1 MNKWEEDMIE
11 QLRKESEDIQI
22 PDSLQPKQAEK
33 QLSERPKKYRWRKS
47 YTVGLAAA
55 CCLLVCGVAWEM
67 QKNQWDESTAANPD
81 QQTTGTGS
89 QAESTGIQTAESY
102 DQIYD
107 YLQAKQ
113 DGQYG
118 TDTGMTAR
126 GIVTESAESSSADMS
141 SAATM
146 DAGSAQSGKSAGA
159 YSETN
164 VRQEGVDEADVVKTD
179 GRYLYTLKDNGS
191 SVSIVDTADEKLK
204 EAASIAIEED
214 DQARE
219 FYVNGG
225 YLILVSEFNQ
235 ESEDGA
241 WTYASTDTRVTTYDI
256 TDPKNPEKAGEVTQS
271 GSYTSSRLTD
281 GHLYLFTQY
290 SVDVTNGIAPKDK
303 KDYIP
308 YVNQQILETDDIYL
322 PPFSQAYMYEVVSSM
337 DVTRPGEIQDSKAIF
352 SDGGELYVS
361 NDNIYWYETQW
372 SDKTEWETVIR
383 RISYK
388 DGKLKAEASGKVGGY
403 INDSFSIDEYDGYL
417 RVVTT
422 DDDVNG
428 LHILNL
434 DMKEV
439 GSITGLA
446 EGEQVYSA
454 RLLGDTGYFVTYE
467 QTDPLFSVDL
477 SDPKNPKIIG
487 ELKIPGFS
495 EYLHFY
501 GENLLLGIGMDVD
514 EDGFTTNGVKLSMFD
529 IRDSSD
535 VKEVQKYTLE
545 NVYSADVMY
554 DYRAALIDPEKN
566 VIGFAADGNNG
577 ENYYIFSYDN
587 TNGFKCLMNET
598 VNGNGYQAARGVYV
612 DNTLYVVK
620 GNIIEA
626 YNMAD
631 YQKIDDLIL

>member
-1 MNKWEEDMIE
+1 MSKWEEDMIE
-11 QLRKESEDIQI
+11 QIRKESEDIQI
-22 PDSLQPKQAEK
+22 PDSLRPDQIEK
-33 QLSERPKKYRWRKS
+33 RLSERPKKYRWKKG
-47 YTVGLAAA
+47 YTAGLAAA
-55 CCLLVCGVAWEM
+55 CCLLVCGAVWGI
-67 QKNQWDESTAANPD
+67 QKSPQRVSPVEKQDTA
-81 QQTTGTGS
+81 TE
-89 QAESTGIQTAESY
+89 QAESSDIQTAKSY
-102 DQIYD
+102 DQIYE
-107 YLQAKQ
+107 YLQANQ
-113 DGQYG
+113 DNQYG
-118 TDTGMTAR
+118 TDTGMLER
-126 GIVTESAESSSADMS
+126 GVVTESAEDSSSTN
-141 SAATM
+141 SAAAVDT
-146 DAGSAQSGKSAGA
+146 GVAQNSKSSENAV

-164 VRQEGVDEADVVKTD
+164 IRQEGVDEADVVKTD

-191 SVSIVDTADEKLK
+191 SVSIVDTVNGKLK
-204 EAASIAIEED
+204 EVASVRVEDD

-219 FYVNGG
+219 FYVNDGH
-225 YLILVSEFNQ
+225 LILVSEFDQ
-235 ESEDGA
+235 EREDGT

-256 TDPKNPEKAGEVTQS
+256 TDPEKPEKAGEVTQS

-290 SVDVTNGIAPKDK
+290 SVDVTSGITPKDK

-308 YVNQQILETDDIYL
+308 YVNQQMLEADDIYL
-322 PPFSQAYMYEVVSSM
+322 PPFSQAYMYEVVSSV
-337 DVTRPGEIQDSKAIF
+337 DVAKPGEIQDTKAIF

-372 SDKTEWETVIR
+372 SDKTETVIK

-388 DGKLKAEASGKVGGY
+388 GGKLKAEASGKVDGY

-422 DDDVNG
+422 DDETNG
-428 LHILNL
+428 LYILNSN
-434 DMKEV
+434 MKEV

-487 ELKIPGFS
+487 KLKIPGFS

-529 IRDSSD
+529 ISDSSD
-535 VKEVQKYTLE
+535 VKEIQKYTLE
-545 NVYSADVMY
+545 NVYSAAVMY
-554 DYRAALIDPEKN
+554 YYKAVLIDPEKN

-577 ENYYIFSYDN
+577 ENYYVFSYND
-587 TNGFKCLMNET
+587 TNGFECLMNET
-598 VNGNGYQAARGVYV
+598 VNGNGYQSARGVYV

-626 YNMAD
+626 YDMAD

>member
-22 PDSLQPKQAEK
+22 PDSLRPDKIEK
-33 QLSERPKKYRWRKS
+33 RLTERPKKYHWKKG
-47 YTVGLAAA
+47 YTAGLAAA
-55 CCLLVCGVAWEM
+55 CCLLVCGAVWGI
-67 QKNQWDESTAANPD
+67 QKSPQRVSPVEKQDTATD
-81 QQTTGTGS
+81 
-89 QAESTGIQTAESY
+89 QAESSDIQTAKSY
-102 DQIYD
+102 DQIYE
-107 YLQAKQ
+107 YLQANQ
-113 DGQYG
+113 DDQYG
-118 TDTGMTAR
+118 TDTGMLER
-126 GIVTESAESSSADMS
+126 DVVTESAEDSSSTN
-141 SAATM
+141 SAAAVDTGM
-146 DAGSAQSGKSAGA
+146 AQNSKSSENAV

-179 GRYLYTLKDNGS
+179 GRYLYTLKDNGR
-191 SVSIVDTADEKLK
+191 SVAIVDTANGELQMVI
-204 EAASIAIEED
+204 SIPVEDD

-219 FYVNGG
+219 FYVNDGH
-225 YLILVSEFNQ
+225 LILVSEFNQ
-235 ESEDGA
+235 EREDGT

-256 TDPKNPEKAGEVTQS
+256 TDPEKPEKAGEVIQS

-290 SVDVTNGIAPKDK
+290 SVDVTSGITPKDK

-308 YVNQQILETDDIYL
+308 YVNQQMLEADDIYL
-322 PPFSQAYMYEVVSSM
+322 PPFSQAYMYEVVSSV
-337 DVTRPGEIQDSKAIF
+337 DVAKPGEIQDSKAIF

-372 SDKTEWETVIR
+372 SDKTETVIK

-388 DGKLKAEASGKVGGY
+388 DGKLKAEASGKVDGY

-422 DDDVNG
+422 DDETNG
-428 LHILNL
+428 LYIL
-434 DMKEV
+434 DSKMKEV

-487 ELKIPGFS
+487 KLKIPGFS

-529 IRDSSD
+529 ISDSSD
-535 VKEVQKYTLE
+535 VKEIQKYTLE
-545 NVYSADVMY
+545 NVYSAAVMY
-554 DYRAALIDPEKN
+554 DYKAVLIDPEKN

-577 ENYYIFSYDN
+577 ENYYVFSYND
-587 TNGFKCLMNET
+587 TNGFECLMNET
-598 VNGNGYQAARGVYV
+598 VNGNGYQSARGVYV

-626 YNMAD
+626 YDMAD

>member
-1 MNKWEEDMIE
+1 MSKWEEDMIE
-11 QLRKESEDIQI
+11 QIRKESEDIQI
-22 PDSLQPKQAEK
+22 PDSLRPDQIEK
-33 QLSERPKKYRWRKS
+33 RLTERPKKYHWKKG
-47 YTVGLAAA
+47 YTAGLAAA
-55 CCLLVCGVAWEM
+55 CCLLVCGAVWGI
-67 QKNQWDESTAANPD
+67 QKSPQRVSPVEKQDTATD
-81 QQTTGTGS
+81 
-89 QAESTGIQTAESY
+89 QAESSDIQTAKSY
-102 DQIYD
+102 DQIYE
-107 YLQAKQ
+107 YLQANQ
-113 DGQYG
+113 DDQYG
-118 TDTGMTAR
+118 IDDGMLEQSA
-126 GIVTESAESSSADMS
+126 VAESAEDSTSMKSTASADRS
-141 SAATM
+141 V
-146 DAGSAQSGKSAGA
+146 AQNGKASGEAS

-164 VRQEGVDEADVVKTD
+164 VRQDGVDEADVVKTD

-191 SVSIVDTADEKLK
+191 SVSIVDTVNGKLK
-204 EAASIAIEED
+204 EAASVRVEED
-214 DQARE
+214 DRIRE
-219 FYVNGG
+219 FYVSDGH
-225 YLILVSEFNQ
+225 LILISEFNQ
-235 ESEDGA
+235 EREDGA
-241 WTYASTDTRVTTYDI
+241 WTYASTDTRIITYDI
-256 TDPKNPEKAGEVTQS
+256 TDPEKPGKAGEVTQS

-290 SVDVTNGIAPKDK
+290 SVDVTSGITPKDK

-308 YVNQQILETDDIYL
+308 YVNQQMLEADDIYL
-322 PPFSQAYMYEVVSSM
+322 PPFSQAYMYEVVSSV
-337 DVTRPGEIQDSKAIF
+337 DIAKPGEIQDSKAIF

-372 SDKTEWETVIR
+372 SDKTETVIK

-388 DGKLKAEASGKVGGY
+388 DGKLKAEASGKVDGY

-422 DDDVNG
+422 DDETNG
-428 LHILNL
+428 LYIL
-434 DMKEV
+434 DSKMKEV

-487 ELKIPGFS
+487 KLKIPGFS

-529 IRDSSD
+529 ISDSSD
-535 VKEVQKYTLE
+535 VKEIQKYTLE
-545 NVYSADVMY
+545 NVYSAAVMY
-554 DYRAALIDPEKN
+554 DYKAVLIDPEKN

-577 ENYYIFSYDN
+577 ENYYVFSYND
-587 TNGFKCLMNET
+587 TNGFECLMNET
-598 VNGNGYQAARGVYV
+598 VNGNGYQSALGVYV
-612 DNTLYVVK
+612 YNTLYVVK

-626 YNMAD
+626 YDMAD

>member
-11 QLRKESEDIQI
+11 QLRKESEDTQI
-22 PDSLQPKQAEK
+22 PDSLRPDRVEK
-33 QLSERPKKYRWRKS
+33 QLSERPKKYHWKKG
-47 YTVGLAAA
+47 YTAGLAAA
-55 CCLLVCGVAWEM
+55 CCLLVCGAVLGI
-67 QKNQWDESTAANPD
+67 QKSPQRVSPVEKQDTATD
-81 QQTTGTGS
+81 
-89 QAESTGIQTAESY
+89 QAESSDIQTAKSY
-102 DQIYD
+102 DQIYE
-107 YLQAKQ
+107 YLQANQ
-113 DGQYG
+113 DDQYG
-118 TDTGMTAR
+118 TDTGMLER
-126 GIVTESAESSSADMS
+126 GVVTESAEDSSSTN
-141 SAATM
+141 SAATVDTGM
-146 DAGSAQSGKSAGA
+146 AQNSKSSENAV

-179 GRYLYTLKDNGS
+179 GRYLYTLKDNGR
-191 SVSIVDTADEKLK
+191 SVAIVDTANGELQMVISIPV
-204 EAASIAIEED
+204 EAD

-219 FYVNGG
+219 FYVSDGH
-225 YLILVSEFNQ
+225 LILISEFNQ
-235 ESEDGA
+235 ESEDGT

-256 TDPKNPEKAGEVTQS
+256 TDPEKPEKAGEVTQS

-281 GHLYLFTQY
+281 GHLYLFSQY
-290 SVDVTNGIAPKDK
+290 SVDVTSGITPKDE

-308 YVNQQILETDDIYL
+308 YVNQQMLEADDIYL
-322 PPFSQAYMYEVVSSM
+322 PPFTQAYMYEVVSSV
-337 DVTRPGEIQDSKAIF
+337 DIAKPGEIQDSKAIF

-361 NDNIYWYETQW
+361 NDNIYWYETRW
-372 SDKTEWETVIR
+372 SEKTETVIKR
-383 RISYK
+383 MSYK
-388 DGKLKAEASGKVGGY
+388 EGKLKAEASGKVDGY

-422 DDDVNG
+422 DDETNG
-428 LHILNL
+428 LYILNSN
-434 DMKEV
+434 MKEV

-477 SDPKNPKIIG
+477 SDPKNPEIIG
-487 ELKIPGFS
+487 KLKIPGFS

-529 IRDSSD
+529 ISDGSD
-535 VKEVQKYTLE
+535 VKEIQKYTLE
-545 NVYSADVMY
+545 NVYSAAVMY
-554 DYRAALIDPEKN
+554 DYKAVLIDPEKN

-577 ENYYIFSYDN
+577 ENYYVFSYNDA
-587 TNGFKCLMNET
+587 NGFECLMNEM
-598 VNGNGYQAARGVYV
+598 VNGNGYQSARGVYV

-626 YNMAD
+626 YDMAD
-631 YQKIDDLIL
+631 YQKTGDLIL

>member
-11 QLRKESEDIQI
+11 QLRKESEDTQI
-22 PDSLQPKQAEK
+22 PDSLRPDRVEK
-33 QLSERPKKYRWRKS
+33 QLSERPKKYHWKKG
-47 YTVGLAAA
+47 YTAGLAAA
-55 CCLLVCGVAWEM
+55 CCLLVCGAVLGI
-67 QKNQWDESTAANPD
+67 QKSPQRVSPVEKQDTATD
-81 QQTTGTGS
+81 
-89 QAESTGIQTAESY
+89 QAESSDIQTAKSY
-102 DQIYD
+102 DQIYE
-107 YLQAKQ
+107 YLQANQ
-113 DGQYG
+113 DDQYG
-118 TDTGMTAR
+118 TDTGMLER
-126 GIVTESAESSSADMS
+126 GVVTESAEDSSSTN
-141 SAATM
+141 SAATVDTGM
-146 DAGSAQSGKSAGA
+146 AQNSKSSENAV

-179 GRYLYTLKDNGS
+179 GRYLYTLKDNGR
-191 SVSIVDTADEKLK
+191 SVAIVDTANGELQMVISIPV
-204 EAASIAIEED
+204 EAD

-219 FYVNGG
+219 FYVSDGH
-225 YLILVSEFNQ
+225 LILISEFNQ
-235 ESEDGA
+235 EREDGA

-256 TDPKNPEKAGEVTQS
+256 TDPEKPEKAGEVTQS

-281 GHLYLFTQY
+281 GHLYLFSQY
-290 SVDVTNGIAPKDK
+290 SVDVTSGITPKDE

-308 YVNQQILETDDIYL
+308 YVNQQMLEADDIYL
-322 PPFSQAYMYEVVSSM
+322 PPFTQAYMYEVVSSV
-337 DVTRPGEIQDSKAIF
+337 DIAKPGEIQDSKAIF

-372 SDKTEWETVIR
+372 SEKTETVIK

-388 DGKLKAEASGKVGGY
+388 DGKLKAEASGKVDGY

-422 DDDVNG
+422 DDETNG
-428 LHILNL
+428 LYILNSN
-434 DMKEV
+434 MKEV

-487 ELKIPGFS
+487 KLKIPGFS

-529 IRDSSD
+529 ISDGSD
-535 VKEVQKYTLE
+535 VKEIQKYTLE
-545 NVYSADVMY
+545 NVYSAAVMY
-554 DYRAALIDPEKN
+554 DYKAVLIDPEKN

-577 ENYYIFSYDN
+577 ENYYVFSYNDA
-587 TNGFKCLMNET
+587 NGFECLMNEM
-598 VNGNGYQAARGVYV
+598 VNGNGYQSARGVYV

-626 YNMAD
+626 YDMAD
-631 YQKIDDLIL
+631 YQKTGDLIL

>member
-22 PDSLQPKQAEK
+22 PDSLQPDQVEK
-33 QLSERPKKYRWRKS
+33 RLSERPKKYRWKKG

-55 CCLLVCGVAWEM
+55 CCLLVCGSVWGI
-67 QKNQWDESTAANPD
+67 QKNTQRDSTATN
-81 QQTTGTGS
+81 QETTASAPAG
-89 QAESTGIQTAESY
+89 TGIQTAESY
-102 DQIYD
+102 EQIYD

-113 DGQYG
+113 DSQYG
-118 TDTGMTAR
+118 TDTGMLER
-126 GIVTESAESSSADMS
+126 GVVTESAEDSSSTNS
-141 SAATM
+141 TAAV
-146 DAGSAQSGKSAGA
+146 DAGATQNSKSSENAA

-164 VRQEGVDEADVVKTD
+164 VRQDGVDEADVVKTD
-179 GRYLYTLKDNGS
+179 GRYLYTLKDNGR
-191 SVSIVDTADEKLK
+191 SVVIVDTANGELQMVI
-204 EAASIAIEED
+204 SIPVEDD

-219 FYVNGG
+219 FYVNDGH
-225 YLILVSEFNQ
+225 LILVSEFYQ
-235 ESEDGA
+235 ESEDGT

-256 TDPKNPEKAGEVTQS
+256 TDPENPEKTGEVTQS

-290 SVDVTNGIAPKDK
+290 SVDVTSGIMPKDK

-308 YVNQQILETDDIYL
+308 YANQQVLETDDIYL
-322 PPFSQAYMYEVVSSM
+322 PPFSQASMYEVVSSV
-337 DVTRPGEIQDSKAIF
+337 DVAKPGEIRDSKAIF
-352 SDGGELYVS
+352 SDGGKLYVS

-372 SDKTEWETVIR
+372 SDKTETVIR

-388 DGKLKAEASGKVGGY
+388 DGDLKAEASGKVDGY

-422 DDDVNG
+422 DDEANG
-428 LHILNL
+428 LYILNSE
-434 DMKEV
+434 MNEV

-467 QTDPLFSVDL
+467 QTDPLFSTDL

-487 ELKIPGFS
+487 KLKIPGFS

-529 IRDSSD
+529 ISDSGD

-554 DYRAALIDPEKN
+554 DYRAALIDPKKN
-566 VIGFAADGNNG
+566 IIGFAADGNDG
-577 ENYYIFSYDN
+577 ENYYVFSYND
-587 TNGFKCLMNET
+587 TNGFECLMNET
-598 VNGNGYQAARGVYV
+598 VNGNDYQSARGVYV

-626 YNMAD
+626 YNMED
-631 YQKIDDLIL
+631 YQKTDDLIL

>member
-11 QLRKESEDIQI
+11 QLRKKSEDIQI
-22 PDSLQPKQAEK
+22 PDSLRPDQIEK
-33 QLSERPKKYRWRKS
+33 RLSERPKKYHWKKG
-47 YTVGLAAA
+47 YTAGLAAA
-55 CCLLVCGVAWEM
+55 CCLLVCGAVWGI
-67 QKNQWDESTAANPD
+67 QKNPQRVSPVEKQDTATD
-81 QQTTGTGS
+81 
-89 QAESTGIQTAESY
+89 QAESSDIQTAKSY
-102 DQIYD
+102 DQIYE
-107 YLQAKQ
+107 YLQANQ
-113 DGQYG
+113 DNQYG
-118 TDTGMTAR
+118 TDTGMLER
-126 GIVTESAESSSADMS
+126 GVVTESAEDSSSTN
-141 SAATM
+141 SAAAADT
-146 DAGSAQSGKSAGA
+146 GVAQNSKSSENAV

-179 GRYLYTLKDNGS
+179 GRYLYTLKDNGR
-191 SVSIVDTADEKLK
+191 SVAIVDTSNGELQMVI
-204 EAASIAIEED
+204 SIPVEDD

-219 FYVNGG
+219 FYANDGH
-225 YLILVSEFNQ
+225 LILVSEFNQ
-235 ESEDGA
+235 EREDGT
-241 WTYASTDTRVTTYDI
+241 WTYTSTDTRVTTYDI
-256 TDPKNPEKAGEVTQS
+256 TDPEKPEKAGEVTQS

-290 SVDVTNGIAPKDK
+290 SVDVTSGITPKDK

-308 YVNQQILETDDIYL
+308 YVNQQMLEADDIYL
-322 PPFSQAYMYEVVSSM
+322 PPFSQAYMYEVVSSV
-337 DVTRPGEIQDSKAIF
+337 DVAKPGEIQDTKAIF

-372 SDKTEWETVIR
+372 SDKTETVIKH
-383 RISYK
+383 ISYK
-388 DGKLKAEASGKVGGY
+388 GGKLKAEASGKVDGY

-422 DDDVNG
+422 DDETNG
-428 LHILNL
+428 LYILDSN
-434 DMKEV
+434 MKEV

-487 ELKIPGFS
+487 KLKIPGFS

-529 IRDSSD
+529 ISDSSD
-535 VKEVQKYTLE
+535 VKEIQKYTLE
-545 NVYSADVMY
+545 NVYSAAVMY
-554 DYRAALIDPEKN
+554 DYKAVLIDPEKN

-577 ENYYIFSYDN
+577 ENYYVFSYNN
-587 TNGFKCLMNET
+587 TNGFECLMSET
-598 VNGNGYQAARGVYV
+598 VNGNGYQSARGVYV

-626 YNMAD
+626 YDMAD

>member
-22 PDSLQPKQAEK
+22 PDSLQPDRIEK
-33 QLSERPKKYRWRKS
+33 RLSERPKKYHWKKG
-47 YTVGLAAA
+47 YTAGLAAA
-55 CCLLVCGVAWEM
+55 CCLLVCGAVWGI
-67 QKNQWDESTAANPD
+67 QKSPQRVSPVEKQDTATD
-81 QQTTGTGS
+81 
-89 QAESTGIQTAESY
+89 QAESSDIQTAKSY
-102 DQIYD
+102 DQIYE
-107 YLQAKQ
+107 YLQANQ
-113 DGQYG
+113 DDQYG
-118 TDTGMTAR
+118 TDTGMLER
-126 GIVTESAESSSADMS
+126 GVVTESAEDSSSTN
-141 SAATM
+141 SAAAVDT
-146 DAGSAQSGKSAGA
+146 GVAQNSKSSENAV

-179 GRYLYTLKDNGS
+179 GRYLYTLKDNGR
-191 SVSIVDTADEKLK
+191 SVAIVDTANGELQMVISIPV
-204 EAASIAIEED
+204 EAD

-219 FYVNGG
+219 FYVSDGH
-225 YLILVSEFNQ
+225 LILISEFNQ
-235 ESEDGA
+235 EREDGA

-256 TDPKNPEKAGEVTQS
+256 TDPEKPEKAGEVTQS

-281 GHLYLFTQY
+281 GHLYLFSQY
-290 SVDVTNGIAPKDK
+290 SVDVTSGITPKDE

-308 YVNQQILETDDIYL
+308 YVNQQMLEADDIYL
-322 PPFSQAYMYEVVSSM
+322 PPFSQAYMYEVVSSV
-337 DVTRPGEIQDSKAIF
+337 DIAKPGEIQDSKAIF

-361 NDNIYWYETQW
+361 NDNIYWYETRW
-372 SDKTEWETVIR
+372 SEKTETVIKR
-383 RISYK
+383 MSYK
-388 DGKLKAEASGKVGGY
+388 DGKLKAEASGKVDGY

-422 DDDVNG
+422 DDETNG
-428 LHILNL
+428 LYIL
-434 DMKEV
+434 DSKMKEV

-487 ELKIPGFS
+487 KLKIPGFS

-529 IRDSSD
+529 ISDSSD
-535 VKEVQKYTLE
+535 VKEIQKYTLE
-545 NVYSADVMY
+545 NVYSAAVMY
-554 DYRAALIDPEKN
+554 DYKAVLIDPEKN

-577 ENYYIFSYDN
+577 ENYYVFSYND
-587 TNGFKCLMNET
+587 TNGFECLMNET
-598 VNGNGYQAARGVYV
+598 VNGNGYQSARGVYV

-626 YNMAD
+626 YDMAD
-631 YQKIDDLIL
+631 YQKTGDLIL

>member
-11 QLRKESEDIQI
+11 QLRKESEDTQI
-22 PDSLQPKQAEK
+22 PDSLRPDRVEK
-33 QLSERPKKYRWRKS
+33 QLSERPKKYHWKKG
-47 YTVGLAAA
+47 YTAGLAAA
-55 CCLLVCGVAWEM
+55 CCLLVCGAVLGI
-67 QKNQWDESTAANPD
+67 QKSPQRVSPVEKQDTATD
-81 QQTTGTGS
+81 
-89 QAESTGIQTAESY
+89 QAESSDIQTAKSY
-102 DQIYD
+102 DQIYE
-107 YLQAKQ
+107 YLQANQ
-113 DGQYG
+113 DDQYG
-118 TDTGMTAR
+118 TDTGMLER
-126 GIVTESAESSSADMS
+126 GVVTESAEDSSSTN
-141 SAATM
+141 SAATVDTGM
-146 DAGSAQSGKSAGA
+146 AQNSKSSENAV

-179 GRYLYTLKDNGS
+179 GRYLYTLKDNGR
-191 SVSIVDTADEKLK
+191 SVAIVDTANGELQMVISIPV
-204 EAASIAIEED
+204 EAD

-219 FYVNGG
+219 FYVSDGH
-225 YLILVSEFNQ
+225 LILISEFNQ
-235 ESEDGA
+235 EREDGA

-256 TDPKNPEKAGEVTQS
+256 TDPEKPEKAGEVTQS

-281 GHLYLFTQY
+281 GHLYLFSQY
-290 SVDVTNGIAPKDK
+290 SVDVTSGITPKDE

-308 YVNQQILETDDIYL
+308 YVNQQMLEADDIYL
-322 PPFSQAYMYEVVSSM
+322 PPFTQAYMYEVVSSV
-337 DVTRPGEIQDSKAIF
+337 DIAKPGEIQDSKAIF

-372 SDKTEWETVIR
+372 SEKTETVIK

-388 DGKLKAEASGKVGGY
+388 DGKLKAEASGKVDGY

-422 DDDVNG
+422 DDETNG
-428 LHILNL
+428 LYIL
-434 DMKEV
+434 DSKMKEV

-487 ELKIPGFS
+487 KLKIPGFS

-529 IRDSSD
+529 ISDGSD
-535 VKEVQKYTLE
+535 VKEIQKYTLE
-545 NVYSADVMY
+545 NVYSAAVMY
-554 DYRAALIDPEKN
+554 DYKAVLIDPEKN
-566 VIGFAADGNNG
+566 VIGFAADGNNS
-577 ENYYIFSYDN
+577 ENYYVFSYND
-587 TNGFKCLMNET
+587 TNGFECLMNET
-598 VNGNGYQAARGVYV
+598 VNGNGYQSARGVYV

-626 YNMAD
+626 YDMAD
-631 YQKIDDLIL
+631 YQKTDDLIL

>member
-1 MNKWEEDMIE
+1 MNKWEEDMIK
-11 QLRKESEDIQI
+11 QLRKESEDVQI
-22 PDSLQPKQAEK
+22 PDSLQPDQLEK
-33 QLSERPKKYRWRKS
+33 RLSERPKKYRWKKS

-55 CCLLVCGVAWEM
+55 CCLLVCGAVWGM
-67 QKNQWDESTAANPD
+67 QKNTRDESTAVNPE
-81 QQTTGTGS
+81 TTVSASAG
-89 QAESTGIQTAESY
+89 TGIQTAESY
-102 DQIYD
+102 EQIYD
-107 YLQAKQ
+107 YLQEGQ

-118 TDTGMTAR
+118 TDTGMLAR
-126 GIVTESAESSSADMS
+126 DAVTESAEDSSSNES

-146 DAGSAQSGKSAGA
+146 DAGSAQSSKSAGT

-191 SVSIVDTADEKLK
+191 FVSIVDTANGRLK
-204 EAASIAIEED
+204 EAASVAIED
-214 DQARE
+214 GDQIQE
-219 FYVNGG
+219 FYVNDGH
-225 YLILVSEFNQ
+225 LILVSEFYH
-235 ESEDGA
+235 ESEDGV
-241 WTYASTDTRVTTYDI
+241 WTYAATDTRVTTYDI
-256 TDPKNPEKAGEVTQS
+256 ADPAKPEKAGEVTQS

-290 SVDVTNGIAPKDK
+290 SVDVTSGITPKDK
-303 KDYIP
+303 NGYIP

-322 PPFSQAYMYEVVSSM
+322 PPFSQANMYEVVSSM
-337 DVTRPGEIQDSKAIF
+337 DVAKPGEIQDSKAIF

-372 SDKTEWETVIR
+372 YGKSQTVIR

-388 DGKLKAEASGKVGGY
+388 DGELKAEASGKLDGY

-417 RVVTT
+417 RVITT
-422 DDDVNG
+422 DDDSNG
-428 LHILNL
+428 LYILDA

-446 EGEQVYSA
+446 EDERVYSA
-454 RLLGDTGYFVTYE
+454 RLFGDTGYFVTYKE
-467 QTDPLFSVDL
+467 TDPLFSVDL

-501 GENLLLGIGMDVD
+501 GDNLLLGIGMDVD
-514 EDGFTTNGVKLSMFD
+514 EDGFTTNGVKLSMVD
-529 IRDSSD
+529 ISDSSD
-535 VKEVQKYTLE
+535 VKEVQKYTME

-554 DYRAALIDPEKN
+554 DYKAALIDPEKN
-566 VIGFAADGNNG
+566 VIGFAADGNDG
-577 ENYYIFSYDN
+577 ENYYVFSYDN
-587 TNGFKCLMNET
+587 TNGFECLMNET
-598 VNGNGYQAARGVYV
+598 VNGNGYQSARGVYV

-631 YQKIDDLIL
+631 YQKTDDLIL

>member
-1 MNKWEEDMIE
+1 MSKWEEDMIE
-11 QLRKESEDIQI
+11 QIRKESEDIQI
-22 PDSLQPKQAEK
+22 PDSLRPDQIEK
-33 QLSERPKKYRWRKS
+33 RLTERPKKYHWKKG
-47 YTVGLAAA
+47 YTAGLAAA
-55 CCLLVCGVAWEM
+55 CCLLVCGAVWGI
-67 QKNQWDESTAANPD
+67 QKSPQRVSPVEKQDTATD
-81 QQTTGTGS
+81 
-89 QAESTGIQTAESY
+89 QAESSDIQTAKSY
-102 DQIYD
+102 DQIYE
-107 YLQAKQ
+107 YLQANQ
-113 DGQYG
+113 DDQYG
-118 TDTGMTAR
+118 IDDGMLER
-126 GIVTESAESSSADMS
+126 GVVTESAEDSSSTN
-141 SAATM
+141 SAAAVDT
-146 DAGSAQSGKSAGA
+146 GVAQNSKSSENAV

-179 GRYLYTLKDNGS
+179 GRYLYTLKDNGR
-191 SVSIVDTADEKLK
+191 SVAIVDTSNGELQMVI
-204 EAASIAIEED
+204 SIPVEDD

-219 FYVNGG
+219 FYVSDGH
-225 YLILVSEFNQ
+225 LILISEFNQ
-235 ESEDGA
+235 EREDGT

-256 TDPKNPEKAGEVTQS
+256 TDPEKPEKAGEVTQS

-290 SVDVTNGIAPKDK
+290 SVDVTSGITPKDK

-308 YVNQQILETDDIYL
+308 YVNQQMLEADDIYL
-322 PPFSQAYMYEVVSSM
+322 PPFSQAYMYEVVSSV
-337 DVTRPGEIQDSKAIF
+337 DIAKPGEIQDSKAIF

-372 SDKTEWETVIR
+372 SDKTETVIK

-388 DGKLKAEASGKVGGY
+388 DGKLKAEASGKVDGY

-422 DDDVNG
+422 DDETNG
-428 LHILNL
+428 LYIL
-434 DMKEV
+434 DSKMKEV

-487 ELKIPGFS
+487 KLKIPGFS

-529 IRDSSD
+529 ISDSSD
-535 VKEVQKYTLE
+535 VKEIQKYTLE
-545 NVYSADVMY
+545 NVYSAAVMY
-554 DYRAALIDPEKN
+554 DYKAVLIDPERN
-566 VIGFAADGNNG
+566 VIGFAADGNSG
-577 ENYYIFSYDN
+577 ENYYVFSYND
-587 TNGFKCLMNET
+587 TKGFECLMNET
-598 VNGNGYQAARGVYV
+598 VNGNGYQSARGVYV

-626 YNMAD
+626 YDMAD
-631 YQKIDDLIL
+631 YQKTGDLIL

>member
-1 MNKWEEDMIE
+1 MNKWKEDMIE
-11 QLRKESEDIQI
+11 QLRKKSEDIQI
-22 PDSLQPKQAEK
+22 PDSLRPDQIEK
-33 QLSERPKKYRWRKS
+33 RLSERPKKYHWKKE
-47 YTVGLAAA
+47 YTAGLAAA
-55 CCLLVCGVAWEM
+55 CCLLVCGAVWGI
-67 QKNQWDESTAANPD
+67 QKNPQRVSPVEKQDTATD
-81 QQTTGTGS
+81 
-89 QAESTGIQTAESY
+89 QAESSDIQTAKSY
-102 DQIYD
+102 DQIYE
-107 YLQAKQ
+107 YLQANQ
-113 DGQYG
+113 DNQYG
-118 TDTGMTAR
+118 TDTGMLER
-126 GIVTESAESSSADMS
+126 GVVTESAEDSSSTNSATAADTGVAQNSKS
-141 SAATM
+141 SENAV
-146 DAGSAQSGKSAGA
+146 

-179 GRYLYTLKDNGS
+179 GRYLYTLKDNGR
-191 SVSIVDTADEKLK
+191 SVAIVDTSNGELQMVI
-204 EAASIAIEED
+204 SIPVEDD

-219 FYVNGG
+219 FYVNDGH
-225 YLILVSEFNQ
+225 LILVSEFNQ
-235 ESEDGA
+235 EREDGT
-241 WTYASTDTRVTTYDI
+241 WTYTSTDTRVTTYDI
-256 TDPKNPEKAGEVTQS
+256 TDPEKPEKAGEVTQS

-290 SVDVTNGIAPKDK
+290 SVDVTSGITPKDK

-308 YVNQQILETDDIYL
+308 YVNQQMLEADDIYL
-322 PPFSQAYMYEVVSSM
+322 PPFSQAYMYEVVSSV
-337 DVTRPGEIQDSKAIF
+337 DVAKPGEIQDTKAIF

-372 SDKTEWETVIR
+372 SDKTETVIK

-388 DGKLKAEASGKVGGY
+388 DGKLKAEASGKVDGY

-422 DDDVNG
+422 DDETNG
-428 LHILNL
+428 LYILDSN
-434 DMKEV
+434 MKEV

-487 ELKIPGFS
+487 KLKIPGFS

-501 GENLLLGIGMDVD
+501 GENQLLGIGMDVD

-529 IRDSSD
+529 ISDSSD
-535 VKEVQKYTLE
+535 VKEIQKYTLE
-545 NVYSADVMY
+545 NVYSAAVMY
-554 DYRAALIDPEKN
+554 DYKAVLIDPEKN

-577 ENYYIFSYDN
+577 ENYYVFSYNN
-587 TNGFKCLMNET
+587 TNGFECLMSET
-598 VNGNGYQAARGVYV
+598 VNGNGYQSARGVYV

-626 YNMAD
+626 YDMAD

>member
-22 PDSLQPKQAEK
+22 PDSLRPDKIEK
-33 QLSERPKKYRWRKS
+33 RLTERPKKYHWKKG
-47 YTVGLAAA
+47 YTAGLAAA
-55 CCLLVCGVAWEM
+55 CCLLVCGAVWGI
-67 QKNQWDESTAANPD
+67 QKSPQRVSPVEKQDTATA
-81 QQTTGTGS
+81 
-89 QAESTGIQTAESY
+89 QAESSDIQTAKNY
-102 DQIYD
+102 NQIYE
-107 YLQAKQ
+107 YLQANQ
-113 DGQYG
+113 DDQYG
-118 TDTGMTAR
+118 TDTGMLER
-126 GIVTESAESSSADMS
+126 GVVTESAEDSSSTN
-141 SAATM
+141 SAAAVDTGM
-146 DAGSAQSGKSAGA
+146 AQNSKSSENAV

-179 GRYLYTLKDNGS
+179 GRYLYTLKDNGR
-191 SVSIVDTADEKLK
+191 SVAIVDTANGELQMVISIPV
-204 EAASIAIEED
+204 EAD

-219 FYVNGG
+219 FYVSDGH
-225 YLILVSEFNQ
+225 LILISEFNQ
-235 ESEDGA
+235 ESEDGT

-256 TDPKNPEKAGEVTQS
+256 TDPEKPEKAGEVTQS
-271 GSYTSSRLTD
+271 GFYTSSRLTD
-281 GHLYLFTQY
+281 GHLYLFSQY
-290 SVDVTNGIAPKDK
+290 SVDVTSGITPKDE

-308 YVNQQILETDDIYL
+308 YVNQQMLEADDIYL
-322 PPFSQAYMYEVVSSM
+322 PPFSQAYMYEVVSSV
-337 DVTRPGEIQDSKAIF
+337 DIAKPGEIQDSKAIF

-361 NDNIYWYETQW
+361 NDNIYWYETRW
-372 SDKTEWETVIR
+372 SEKTETVIKR
-383 RISYK
+383 MSYK
-388 DGKLKAEASGKVGGY
+388 EGKLKAEASGKVDGY

-422 DDDVNG
+422 DDETNG
-428 LHILNL
+428 LYIL
-434 DMKEV
+434 DSKMKEV

-477 SDPKNPKIIG
+477 SDPKNPEIIG
-487 ELKIPGFS
+487 KLKIPGFS

-529 IRDSSD
+529 ISDSSD
-535 VKEVQKYTLE
+535 VKEIQKYTLE
-545 NVYSADVMY
+545 NVYSTAVMY
-554 DYRAALIDPEKN
+554 DYKAVLIDPEKN

-577 ENYYIFSYDN
+577 ENYYVFSYND
-587 TNGFKCLMNET
+587 TNGFECLMNET
-598 VNGNGYQAARGVYV
+598 VNGNGYQSARGVYV

-626 YNMAD
+626 YDMAD
-631 YQKIDDLIL
+631 YQKTGDLIL

>member
-22 PDSLQPKQAEK
+22 PDSLQPDRIEK
-33 QLSERPKKYRWRKS
+33 RLSERPKKYHWKKG
-47 YTVGLAAA
+47 YTAGLAAA
-55 CCLLVCGVAWEM
+55 CCLLVCGAVWGI
-67 QKNQWDESTAANPD
+67 QKSPQRVSPVEKQDTATN
-81 QQTTGTGS
+81 
-89 QAESTGIQTAESY
+89 QAESSDIQTAKSY
-102 DQIYD
+102 DQIYE
-107 YLQAKQ
+107 YLQANQ
-113 DGQYG
+113 DDQYG
-118 TDTGMTAR
+118 TDTGMLER
-126 GIVTESAESSSADMS
+126 GVVTESAEDSSSTN
-141 SAATM
+141 SAAAADT
-146 DAGSAQSGKSAGA
+146 GVAQNSKSSENAV

-179 GRYLYTLKDNGS
+179 GRYLYTLKDNGR
-191 SVSIVDTADEKLK
+191 SVAIVDTANGELQMVI
-204 EAASIAIEED
+204 SIPVEDD

-219 FYVNGG
+219 FYVNDGH
-225 YLILVSEFNQ
+225 LILISEFNQ
-235 ESEDGA
+235 EREDGT

-256 TDPKNPEKAGEVTQS
+256 TDPEKPEKAGEVTQS

-281 GHLYLFTQY
+281 GHLYLFSQY
-290 SVDVTNGIAPKDK
+290 SVDVTSGITPKDE

-308 YVNQQILETDDIYL
+308 YVNQQMLEADDIYL
-322 PPFSQAYMYEVVSSM
+322 PPFSQAYMYEVVSSV
-337 DVTRPGEIQDSKAIF
+337 DIAKPGEIQDSKAIF

-361 NDNIYWYETQW
+361 NDNIYWYETRW
-372 SDKTEWETVIR
+372 SEKTETVIKR
-383 RISYK
+383 MSYK
-388 DGKLKAEASGKVGGY
+388 DGKLKAEASGKVDGY

-422 DDDVNG
+422 DDETNG
-428 LHILNL
+428 LYIL
-434 DMKEV
+434 DSKMKEV

-467 QTDPLFSVDL
+467 QADPLFSVDL

-487 ELKIPGFS
+487 KLKIPGFS

-529 IRDSSD
+529 ISDSSD
-535 VKEVQKYTLE
+535 VKEIQKYTLE
-545 NVYSADVMY
+545 NVYSAAVMY
-554 DYRAALIDPEKN
+554 DYKAVLIDPEKN

-577 ENYYIFSYDN
+577 ENYYVFSYND
-587 TNGFKCLMNET
+587 TNGFECLMNET
-598 VNGNGYQAARGVYV
+598 VNGNGYQSARGVYV

-626 YNMAD
+626 YDMAD
-631 YQKIDDLIL
+631 YQKTGDLIL

>member
-22 PDSLQPKQAEK
+22 PDSLRPDKIEK
-33 QLSERPKKYRWRKS
+33 RLTERPKRYHWKKG
-47 YTVGLAAA
+47 YTAGLAAA
-55 CCLLVCGVAWEM
+55 CCLLVCGAVWGI
-67 QKNQWDESTAANPD
+67 QKSPQRVSPVEKQDTATN
-81 QQTTGTGS
+81 
-89 QAESTGIQTAESY
+89 QAESSDIQTAKSY
-102 DQIYD
+102 DQIYE
-107 YLQAKQ
+107 YLQANQ
-113 DGQYG
+113 DDQYG
-118 TDTGMTAR
+118 TDTGMLER
-126 GIVTESAESSSADMS
+126 GVVTESAEDSSSTN
-141 SAATM
+141 SAAAVDTGM
-146 DAGSAQSGKSAGA
+146 AQNSKSSENAV

-179 GRYLYTLKDNGS
+179 GRYLYTLKDNGR
-191 SVSIVDTADEKLK
+191 SVAIVDTANGELQMVISIPV
-204 EAASIAIEED
+204 EAD

-219 FYVNGG
+219 FYVSDGH
-225 YLILVSEFNQ
+225 LILISEFNQ
-235 ESEDGA
+235 EREDGA

-256 TDPKNPEKAGEVTQS
+256 TDPEKPEKAGEVTQS

-281 GHLYLFTQY
+281 GHLYLFSQY
-290 SVDVTNGIAPKDK
+290 SVDVTSGITPKDE

-308 YVNQQILETDDIYL
+308 YVNQQMLEADDIYL
-322 PPFSQAYMYEVVSSM
+322 PPFSQAYMYEVVSSV
-337 DVTRPGEIQDSKAIF
+337 DIAKPGEIQDSKAIF

-372 SDKTEWETVIR
+372 SEKTETVIK

-388 DGKLKAEASGKVGGY
+388 DGKLKAEASGKVDGY

-422 DDDVNG
+422 DDETNG
-428 LHILNL
+428 LYIL
-434 DMKEV
+434 DSKMKEV

-487 ELKIPGFS
+487 KLKIPGFS

-529 IRDSSD
+529 ISDSSD
-535 VKEVQKYTLE
+535 VKEIQKYTLE
-545 NVYSADVMY
+545 NVYSAAVMY
-554 DYRAALIDPEKN
+554 DYKAVLIDPEKN

-577 ENYYIFSYDN
+577 ENYYVFSYNDA
-587 TNGFKCLMNET
+587 NGFECLMNET
-598 VNGNGYQAARGVYV
+598 VNGNGYQSARGVYV

-626 YNMAD
+626 YDMAD
-631 YQKIDDLIL
+631 YQKTGDLIL

>member
-1 MNKWEEDMIE
+1 MNKWKEDMIE
-11 QLRKESEDIQI
+11 QLRKKSEDIQI
-22 PDSLQPKQAEK
+22 PDSLRPDQIEK
-33 QLSERPKKYRWRKS
+33 RLSERPKKYHWKKE
-47 YTVGLAAA
+47 YTAGLAAA
-55 CCLLVCGVAWEM
+55 CCLLVCGAVWGI
-67 QKNQWDESTAANPD
+67 QKNPQRVSPVEKQDTATD
-81 QQTTGTGS
+81 
-89 QAESTGIQTAESY
+89 QAESSDIQTAKSY
-102 DQIYD
+102 DQIYE
-107 YLQAKQ
+107 YLQANQ
-113 DGQYG
+113 DNQYG
-118 TDTGMTAR
+118 TDTGMLER
-126 GIVTESAESSSADMS
+126 GVVTESAEDSSSTNSATAADTGVAQNSKS
-141 SAATM
+141 SENTV
-146 DAGSAQSGKSAGA
+146 

-179 GRYLYTLKDNGS
+179 GRYLYTLKDNGR
-191 SVSIVDTADEKLK
+191 SVAIVDTSNGELQMVI
-204 EAASIAIEED
+204 SIPVEDD

-219 FYVNGG
+219 FYVNDGH
-225 YLILVSEFNQ
+225 LILVSEFNQ
-235 ESEDGA
+235 EREDGT

-256 TDPKNPEKAGEVTQS
+256 TDLEKPEKAGEVTQS

-290 SVDVTNGIAPKDK
+290 SVDVTSGITPKDK

-308 YVNQQILETDDIYL
+308 YVNQQMLEADDIYL
-322 PPFSQAYMYEVVSSM
+322 PPFSQAYMYEVVSSV
-337 DVTRPGEIQDSKAIF
+337 DIAKPGEIQDTKAIF

-372 SDKTEWETVIR
+372 SDKTETVIK

-388 DGKLKAEASGKVGGY
+388 DGKLKAEASGKVDGY

-422 DDDVNG
+422 DDETNG
-428 LHILNL
+428 LYIL
-434 DMKEV
+434 DSKMKEV

-487 ELKIPGFS
+487 KLKIPGFS

-501 GENLLLGIGMDVD
+501 GENQLLGIGMDVD

-529 IRDSSD
+529 ISDSSD
-535 VKEVQKYTLE
+535 VKEIQKYTLE
-545 NVYSADVMY
+545 NVYSAAVMY
-554 DYRAALIDPEKN
+554 DYKAVLIDPEKN

-577 ENYYIFSYDN
+577 ENYYVFSYNN
-587 TNGFKCLMNET
+587 TNGFECLMSET
-598 VNGNGYQAARGVYV
+598 VNGNGYQSARGVYV

-626 YNMAD
+626 YDMAD

>member
-11 QLRKESEDIQI
+11 QLRKESEDIRI
-22 PDSLQPKQAEK
+22 PDSLQPDRIEK
-33 QLSERPKKYRWRKS
+33 RLSERPKKYHWKKG
-47 YTVGLAAA
+47 YTAGLAAA
-55 CCLLVCGVAWEM
+55 CCLLVCGAVWGI
-67 QKNQWDESTAANPD
+67 QKSPQRVSPVEKQDTATD
-81 QQTTGTGS
+81 
-89 QAESTGIQTAESY
+89 QAESSDIQTAKSY
-102 DQIYD
+102 DQIYE
-107 YLQAKQ
+107 YLQANQ
-113 DGQYG
+113 DDQYG
-118 TDTGMTAR
+118 TDTGMLER
-126 GIVTESAESSSADMS
+126 GVVTESAEDSSSTN
-141 SAATM
+141 SAAAVDT
-146 DAGSAQSGKSAGA
+146 GVAQNSKSSENAVH
-159 YSETN
+159 SETN

-179 GRYLYTLKDNGS
+179 GRYLYTLKDNGR
-191 SVSIVDTADEKLK
+191 SVAIVDTANGELQMVISIPV
-204 EAASIAIEED
+204 EAD

-219 FYVNGG
+219 FYVSDGH
-225 YLILVSEFNQ
+225 LILISEFNQ
-235 ESEDGA
+235 EREDGA
-241 WTYASTDTRVTTYDI
+241 WMYASTDTRVTTYDI
-256 TDPKNPEKAGEVTQS
+256 TDPEKPEKAGEVTQS

-281 GHLYLFTQY
+281 GHLYLFSQY
-290 SVDVTNGIAPKDK
+290 SVDVTSGITPKDK

-308 YVNQQILETDDIYL
+308 YVNQQMLEADDIYL
-322 PPFSQAYMYEVVSSM
+322 PPFSQAYMYEVVSSV
-337 DVTRPGEIQDSKAIF
+337 DIAKPGEIQDSKAIF

-361 NDNIYWYETQW
+361 NDNIYWYETRW
-372 SDKTEWETVIR
+372 SEKTETVIK

-388 DGKLKAEASGKVGGY
+388 DGKLKAEASGKVDGY

-422 DDDVNG
+422 DDETNG
-428 LHILNL
+428 LYIL
-434 DMKEV
+434 DSKMKEV

-487 ELKIPGFS
+487 KLKIPGFS

-529 IRDSSD
+529 ISDSSD
-535 VKEVQKYTLE
+535 VKEIQKYTLE
-545 NVYSADVMY
+545 NVYSAAVMY
-554 DYRAALIDPEKN
+554 DYKAVLIDPEKN

-577 ENYYIFSYDN
+577 ENYYVFSYND
-587 TNGFKCLMNET
+587 TNGFECLMNET
-598 VNGNGYQAARGVYV
+598 VNGNGYQSARGVYV

-626 YNMAD
+626 YDMAD
-631 YQKIDDLIL
+631 YQKTDDLIL

>member
-11 QLRKESEDIQI
+11 QLRKESEDIRI
-22 PDSLQPKQAEK
+22 PDSLQPDRIEK
-33 QLSERPKKYRWRKS
+33 RLSERPKKYHWKKG
-47 YTVGLAAA
+47 YTAGLAAA
-55 CCLLVCGVAWEM
+55 CCLLVCGAVM
-67 QKNQWDESTAANPD
+67 GIQKSPQRVSPVEKQDTATDQTESSD
-81 QQTTGTGS
+81 
-89 QAESTGIQTAESY
+89 IQTAKSY
-102 DQIYD
+102 DQIYE
-107 YLQAKQ
+107 YLQANQ
-113 DGQYG
+113 DNQYG
-118 TDTGMTAR
+118 TDTGMLER
-126 GIVTESAESSSADMS
+126 GVVTESAEDSSSTN
-141 SAATM
+141 SAAAVDTGM
-146 DAGSAQSGKSAGA
+146 AQNSKSSENAV

-179 GRYLYTLKDNGS
+179 GRYLYTLKDNGR
-191 SVSIVDTADEKLK
+191 SVAIVDTANGELQMVI
-204 EAASIAIEED
+204 SIPVEDD

-219 FYVNGG
+219 FYVNDGH
-225 YLILVSEFNQ
+225 LILVSEFNQ
-235 ESEDGA
+235 EKEDGT

-256 TDPKNPEKAGEVTQS
+256 TDPEKPEKAGEVTQS

-281 GHLYLFTQY
+281 GHLYLFSQY
-290 SVDVTNGIAPKDK
+290 SVDVTSGITPKDE

-308 YVNQQILETDDIYL
+308 YVNQQMLEADDIYL
-322 PPFSQAYMYEVVSSM
+322 PPFSQAYMYEVVSSV
-337 DVTRPGEIQDSKAIF
+337 DIAKPGEIQDSKAIF

-361 NDNIYWYETQW
+361 NDNIYWYETRW
-372 SDKTEWETVIR
+372 SEKTETVIKR
-383 RISYK
+383 MSYK
-388 DGKLKAEASGKVGGY
+388 DGKLKAEASGKVDGY

-422 DDDVNG
+422 DDETNG
-428 LHILNL
+428 LYILDSN
-434 DMKEV
+434 MKEV

-487 ELKIPGFS
+487 KLKIPGFS

-501 GENLLLGIGMDVD
+501 GENLLLGIGMDVN

-529 IRDSSD
+529 ISDSSD
-535 VKEVQKYTLE
+535 VKEIQKYTLE
-545 NVYSADVMY
+545 NVYSTAVMY
-554 DYRAALIDPEKN
+554 DYKAVLIDPEKN

-577 ENYYIFSYDN
+577 ENYYVFSYND
-587 TNGFKCLMNET
+587 TNGFECLMNET
-598 VNGNGYQAARGVYV
+598 VNGNGYQSARGVYV

-626 YNMAD
+626 YDMAD
-631 YQKIDDLIL
+631 YQKTGDLIL

>member
-1 MNKWEEDMIE
+1 MSKWEEDMIE
-11 QLRKESEDIQI
+11 QIRKESEDIQI
-22 PDSLQPKQAEK
+22 PDSLRPDQIEK
-33 QLSERPKKYRWRKS
+33 RLTERPKKYHWKKG
-47 YTVGLAAA
+47 YTAGLAAA
-55 CCLLVCGVAWEM
+55 CCLLVCGAVLGT
-67 QKNQWDESTAANPD
+67 QKNMQRVSPVEKQDTATD
-81 QQTTGTGS
+81 
-89 QAESTGIQTAESY
+89 QAESSDIQTAKSY
-102 DQIYD
+102 DQIYE
-107 YLQAKQ
+107 YLQANQ
-113 DGQYG
+113 DDQYG
-118 TDTGMTAR
+118 IDDGMLEQSA
-126 GIVTESAESSSADMS
+126 VAESAEDSTSMKSTASADRS
-141 SAATM
+141 V
-146 DAGSAQSGKSAGA
+146 AQNGKASGEAS

-164 VRQEGVDEADVVKTD
+164 VRQDGVDEADVVKTD

-191 SVSIVDTADEKLK
+191 SVSIVDTVNGKLK
-204 EAASIAIEED
+204 EAASVRVEED
-214 DQARE
+214 DRIRE
-219 FYVNGG
+219 FYVSDGH
-225 YLILVSEFNQ
+225 LILISEFNQ
-235 ESEDGA
+235 EREDGA
-241 WTYASTDTRVTTYDI
+241 WTYASTDTRIITYDI
-256 TDPKNPEKAGEVTQS
+256 TDPEKPGKAGEVTQS

-290 SVDVTNGIAPKDK
+290 SVDVTSGITPKDK

-308 YVNQQILETDDIYL
+308 YVNQQMLEADDIYL
-322 PPFSQAYMYEVVSSM
+322 PPFSQAYMYEVVSSV
-337 DVTRPGEIQDSKAIF
+337 DIAKPGEIQDSKAIF

-372 SDKTEWETVIR
+372 SDKTETVIK

-388 DGKLKAEASGKVGGY
+388 DGKLKAEASGKVDGY

-422 DDDVNG
+422 DDETNG
-428 LHILNL
+428 LYIL
-434 DMKEV
+434 DSKMKEV

-487 ELKIPGFS
+487 KLKIPGFS

-529 IRDSSD
+529 ISDSSD
-535 VKEVQKYTLE
+535 VKEIQKYTLE
-545 NVYSADVMY
+545 NVYSAAVMY
-554 DYRAALIDPEKN
+554 DYKAVLIDPEKN

-577 ENYYIFSYDN
+577 ENYYVFSYND
-587 TNGFKCLMNET
+587 TNGFECLMNET
-598 VNGNGYQAARGVYV
+598 VNGNGYQSARGVYV

-626 YNMAD
+626 YDMAD

>member
-11 QLRKESEDIQI
+11 QLRKKSEDIQI
-22 PDSLQPKQAEK
+22 PDSLRPDQIEK
-33 QLSERPKKYRWRKS
+33 RLSERPKKYHWKKG
-47 YTVGLAAA
+47 YTAGLAAA
-55 CCLLVCGVAWEM
+55 CCLLVCGAVLGT
-67 QKNQWDESTAANPD
+67 QKNLQRVSPVEKQDTATD
-81 QQTTGTGS
+81 
-89 QAESTGIQTAESY
+89 QAESSDIQTAKSY
-102 DQIYD
+102 DQIYE
-107 YLQAKQ
+107 YLQANQ
-113 DGQYG
+113 DDQYG
-118 TDTGMTAR
+118 IDDGMLEQSA
-126 GIVTESAESSSADMS
+126 VAESAEDSTSMKSTASADRS
-141 SAATM
+141 V
-146 DAGSAQSGKSAGA
+146 AQNGKASGEAA

-164 VRQEGVDEADVVKTD
+164 VRQDGVDEADVVKTD

-191 SVSIVDTADEKLK
+191 AVSIVDTANGKLK
-204 EAASIAIEED
+204 EAASVRVEED
-214 DQARE
+214 DRIRE
-219 FYVNGG
+219 FYVNEGH
-225 YLILVSEFNQ
+225 LILISEFNQ
-235 ESEDGA
+235 EREDGT

-256 TDPKNPEKAGEVTQS
+256 TDPEKPEKAGEVTQS

-290 SVDVTNGIAPKDK
+290 SVDVTSGITPKDK

-308 YVNQQILETDDIYL
+308 YVNQQMLEADDIYL
-322 PPFSQAYMYEVVSSM
+322 PPFSQAYMYEVVSSV
-337 DVTRPGEIQDSKAIF
+337 DIAKPGEIQDSKAIF

-372 SDKTEWETVIR
+372 SDKTETVIK

-388 DGKLKAEASGKVGGY
+388 DGKLKAEASGKVDGY

-422 DDDVNG
+422 DDETNG
-428 LHILNL
+428 LYIL
-434 DMKEV
+434 DSKMKEV

-487 ELKIPGFS
+487 KLKIPGFS

-529 IRDSSD
+529 ISDSSD
-535 VKEVQKYTLE
+535 VKEIQKYTLE
-545 NVYSADVMY
+545 NVYSAAVMY
-554 DYRAALIDPEKN
+554 DYKAVLIDPERN

-577 ENYYIFSYDN
+577 ENYYVFSYND
-587 TNGFKCLMNET
+587 TKGFECLMNET
-598 VNGNGYQAARGVYV
+598 VNGNGYQSARGVYV

-626 YNMAD
+626 YDMAD
-631 YQKIDDLIL
+631 YQKTGDLIL

>member
-1 MNKWEEDMIE
+1 MSKWEEDMIE
-11 QLRKESEDIQI
+11 QIRKESEDIQI
-22 PDSLQPKQAEK
+22 PDSLRPDQIEK
-33 QLSERPKKYRWRKS
+33 RLTERPKKYRWKKG
-47 YTVGLAAA
+47 YTAGLAAA
-55 CCLLVCGVAWEM
+55 CCLLVCGAVWGI
-67 QKNQWDESTAANPD
+67 QKSPQRVSPVEKQDTA
-81 QQTTGTGS
+81 TE
-89 QAESTGIQTAESY
+89 QAESSDIQTAKSY
-102 DQIYD
+102 DQIYE
-107 YLQAKQ
+107 YLQANQ
-113 DGQYG
+113 DNQYG
-118 TDTGMTAR
+118 TDTGMLER
-126 GIVTESAESSSADMS
+126 GVVTESAEDSSSTN
-141 SAATM
+141 SAAAVDT
-146 DAGSAQSGKSAGA
+146 GVAQNSKSSENAV

-164 VRQEGVDEADVVKTD
+164 IRQEGVDEADVVKTD

-191 SVSIVDTADEKLK
+191 SVSIVDTVNGKLK
-204 EAASIAIEED
+204 EVASVRVEDD

-219 FYVNGG
+219 FYVNDGH
-225 YLILVSEFNQ
+225 LILVSEFDQ
-235 ESEDGA
+235 EREDGT

-256 TDPKNPEKAGEVTQS
+256 TDPEKPEKAGEVTQS

-290 SVDVTNGIAPKDK
+290 SVDVTSGITPKDK

-308 YVNQQILETDDIYL
+308 YVNQQMLEADDIYL
-322 PPFSQAYMYEVVSSM
+322 PPFSQAYMYEVVSSV
-337 DVTRPGEIQDSKAIF
+337 DVAKPGEIQDTKAIF

-372 SDKTEWETVIR
+372 SDKTETVIK

-388 DGKLKAEASGKVGGY
+388 GGKLKAEASGKVDGY

-422 DDDVNG
+422 DDETNG
-428 LHILNL
+428 LYILNSN
-434 DMKEV
+434 MKEV

-487 ELKIPGFS
+487 KLKIPGFS

-529 IRDSSD
+529 ISDSSD
-535 VKEVQKYTLE
+535 VKEIQKYTLE
-545 NVYSADVMY
+545 NVYSAAVMY
-554 DYRAALIDPEKN
+554 DYKAVLIDPEKN

-577 ENYYIFSYDN
+577 ENYYVFSYND
-587 TNGFKCLMNET
+587 TNGFECLMNET
-598 VNGNGYQAARGVYV
+598 VNGNGYQSARGVYV

-626 YNMAD
+626 YDMAD

>member
-11 QLRKESEDIQI
+11 QLRKESEDTQI
-22 PDSLQPKQAEK
+22 PDSLRPDRVEK
-33 QLSERPKKYRWRKS
+33 QLSERPKKYHWKKG
-47 YTVGLAAA
+47 YTAGLAAA
-55 CCLLVCGVAWEM
+55 CCLLVCGAVLGI
-67 QKNQWDESTAANPD
+67 QKSPQRVSPVEKQDTATD
-81 QQTTGTGS
+81 
-89 QAESTGIQTAESY
+89 QAESSDIQTAKSY
-102 DQIYD
+102 DQIYE
-107 YLQAKQ
+107 YLQANQ
-113 DGQYG
+113 DDQYG
-118 TDTGMTAR
+118 TDTGMLER
-126 GIVTESAESSSADMS
+126 GVVTESAEDSSSTNLAAAVDTGMAQNSKS
-141 SAATM
+141 SENAV
-146 DAGSAQSGKSAGA
+146 

-179 GRYLYTLKDNGS
+179 GCYLYTLKDNGR
-191 SVSIVDTADEKLK
+191 SVAIVDTANGELQMVISIPV
-204 EAASIAIEED
+204 EAD

-219 FYVNGG
+219 FYVSDGH
-225 YLILVSEFNQ
+225 LILISEFNQ
-235 ESEDGA
+235 EREDGA

-256 TDPKNPEKAGEVTQS
+256 TDPEKPEKAGEVTQS

-281 GHLYLFTQY
+281 GHLYLFSQY
-290 SVDVTNGIAPKDK
+290 SVDVTSGITPKDE

-308 YVNQQILETDDIYL
+308 YVNQQMLEADDIYL
-322 PPFSQAYMYEVVSSM
+322 PPFSQAYMYEVVSSV
-337 DVTRPGEIQDSKAIF
+337 DIAKPGEIQDSKAIF

-361 NDNIYWYETQW
+361 NDNIYWYETRW
-372 SDKTEWETVIR
+372 SEKTETVIK

-388 DGKLKAEASGKVGGY
+388 DGKLKAEASGKVDGY

-422 DDDVNG
+422 DDETNG
-428 LHILNL
+428 LYILNSN
-434 DMKEV
+434 MKEV

-487 ELKIPGFS
+487 KLKIPGFS

-529 IRDSSD
+529 ISDGSD
-535 VKEVQKYTLE
+535 VKEIQKYTLE
-545 NVYSADVMY
+545 NVYSAAVMY
-554 DYRAALIDPEKN
+554 DYKAVLIDPEKN

-577 ENYYIFSYDN
+577 ENYYVFSYNDA
-587 TNGFKCLMNET
+587 NGFECLMNEM
-598 VNGNGYQAARGVYV
+598 VNGNGYQSARGVYV

-626 YNMAD
+626 YDMAD
-631 YQKIDDLIL
+631 YQKTGDLIL

>member
-11 QLRKESEDIQI
+11 QLRKESEDIRI
-22 PDSLQPKQAEK
+22 PDSLQPDRIEK
-33 QLSERPKKYRWRKS
+33 RLSERPKKYHWKKG
-47 YTVGLAAA
+47 YTAGLAAA
-55 CCLLVCGVAWEM
+55 CCLLACGAVM
-67 QKNQWDESTAANPD
+67 GIQKSPQRVSPVEKQDTATD
-81 QQTTGTGS
+81 
-89 QAESTGIQTAESY
+89 QAESSDIQTAKSY
-102 DQIYD
+102 DQIYE
-107 YLQAKQ
+107 YLQANQ
-113 DGQYG
+113 DNQYG
-118 TDTGMTAR
+118 TDTGMLER
-126 GIVTESAESSSADMS
+126 GVVTESAEDSSSTN
-141 SAATM
+141 SAAAVDTGM
-146 DAGSAQSGKSAGA
+146 AQNSKSSENAV

-179 GRYLYTLKDNGS
+179 GRYLYTLKDNGR
-191 SVSIVDTADEKLK
+191 SVAIVDTANGELQMVISIPV
-204 EAASIAIEED
+204 EAD

-219 FYVNGG
+219 FYVSDGH
-225 YLILVSEFNQ
+225 LILISEFNQ
-235 ESEDGA
+235 EREDGA

-256 TDPKNPEKAGEVTQS
+256 TDPEKPEKAGEVTQS

-281 GHLYLFTQY
+281 GHLYLFSQY
-290 SVDVTNGIAPKDK
+290 SVDVTSGITPKDK

-308 YVNQQILETDDIYL
+308 YVNQQMLEADDIYL
-322 PPFSQAYMYEVVSSM
+322 PPFSQAYMYEVVSSV
-337 DVTRPGEIQDSKAIF
+337 DIAKPGEIQDSKAIF

-361 NDNIYWYETQW
+361 NDNIYWYETRW
-372 SDKTEWETVIR
+372 SEKTETVIKR
-383 RISYK
+383 MSYK
-388 DGKLKAEASGKVGGY
+388 DGKLKAEASGKVDGY

-422 DDDVNG
+422 DDETNG
-428 LHILNL
+428 LYIL
-434 DMKEV
+434 DSKMKEV

-477 SDPKNPKIIG
+477 SDPKNPEIIG
-487 ELKIPGFS
+487 KLKIPGFS

-529 IRDSSD
+529 ISDSSD
-535 VKEVQKYTLE
+535 VKEIQKYTLE
-545 NVYSADVMY
+545 NVYSAAVMY
-554 DYRAALIDPEKN
+554 DYKAVLIDPEKN

-577 ENYYIFSYDN
+577 ENYYVFSYND
-587 TNGFKCLMNET
+587 TNGFECLMNET
-598 VNGNGYQAARGVYV
+598 VNGNGYQSARGVYV

-626 YNMAD
+626 YDMAD
-631 YQKIDDLIL
+631 YQKTGDLIL

>member
-22 PDSLQPKQAEK
+22 PDSLQPDRIEK
-33 QLSERPKKYRWRKS
+33 RLSERPKKYHWKKG
-47 YTVGLAAA
+47 YTAGLAAA
-55 CCLLVCGVAWEM
+55 CCLLVCGAVWGI
-67 QKNQWDESTAANPD
+67 QKSPQRVSPVEKQDTATN
-81 QQTTGTGS
+81 
-89 QAESTGIQTAESY
+89 QAESSDIQTAKSY
-102 DQIYD
+102 DQIYE
-107 YLQAKQ
+107 YLQANQ
-113 DGQYG
+113 DDQYG
-118 TDTGMTAR
+118 TDTGMLER
-126 GIVTESAESSSADMS
+126 GVVTESAEDSSSTN
-141 SAATM
+141 SAAAVDTGM
-146 DAGSAQSGKSAGA
+146 AQNSKSSENAV

-179 GRYLYTLKDNGS
+179 GRYLYTLKDNGR
-191 SVSIVDTADEKLK
+191 SVAIVDTANGELQMVISIPV
-204 EAASIAIEED
+204 EAD

-219 FYVNGG
+219 FYVSDGH
-225 YLILVSEFNQ
+225 LILISEFNQ
-235 ESEDGA
+235 EREDGA

-256 TDPKNPEKAGEVTQS
+256 TDPEKPEKAGEVTQS

-281 GHLYLFTQY
+281 GHLYLFSQY
-290 SVDVTNGIAPKDK
+290 SVDVTSGITPKDE

-308 YVNQQILETDDIYL
+308 YVNQQMLEADDIYL
-322 PPFSQAYMYEVVSSM
+322 PPFSQAYMYEVVSSV
-337 DVTRPGEIQDSKAIF
+337 DIAKPGEIQDSKAIF

-361 NDNIYWYETQW
+361 NDNIYWYETRW
-372 SDKTEWETVIR
+372 SEKTETVIKR
-383 RISYK
+383 MSYK
-388 DGKLKAEASGKVGGY
+388 DGKLKAEASGKVDGY

-422 DDDVNG
+422 DDETNG
-428 LHILNL
+428 LYIL
-434 DMKEV
+434 DSKMKEV

-477 SDPKNPKIIG
+477 SDPKNPEIIG
-487 ELKIPGFS
+487 KLKIPGFS

-529 IRDSSD
+529 ISDSSD
-535 VKEVQKYTLE
+535 VKEIQKYTLE
-545 NVYSADVMY
+545 NVYSAAVMY
-554 DYRAALIDPEKN
+554 DYKAVLIDPEKN

-577 ENYYIFSYDN
+577 ENYYVFSYND
-587 TNGFKCLMNET
+587 TNGFECLMNET
-598 VNGNGYQAARGVYV
+598 VNGNGYQSARGVYV

-626 YNMAD
+626 YDMAD
-631 YQKIDDLIL
+631 YQKTGDLIL

>member
-22 PDSLQPKQAEK
+22 PDSLQPDRIEK
-33 QLSERPKKYRWRKS
+33 RLSERPKKYHWKKG
-47 YTVGLAAA
+47 YTAGLAAA
-55 CCLLVCGVAWEM
+55 CCLLVCGAVWGI
-67 QKNQWDESTAANPD
+67 QKSPQRVSPVEKQDTATD
-81 QQTTGTGS
+81 
-89 QAESTGIQTAESY
+89 QAESSDIQTAKSY
-102 DQIYD
+102 DQIYE
-107 YLQAKQ
+107 YLQANQ
-113 DGQYG
+113 DDQYG
-118 TDTGMTAR
+118 TDTGMLER
-126 GIVTESAESSSADMS
+126 GVVTESAEDSSSTN
-141 SAATM
+141 SAAAVDT
-146 DAGSAQSGKSAGA
+146 GVAQNSKSSENAV

-179 GRYLYTLKDNGS
+179 GRYLYTLKDNGR
-191 SVSIVDTADEKLK
+191 SVAIVDTSNGELQMVI
-204 EAASIAIEED
+204 SIPVEDD

-219 FYVNGG
+219 FYVNDGH
-225 YLILVSEFNQ
+225 LILVSEFNQ
-235 ESEDGA
+235 EREDGT

-256 TDPKNPEKAGEVTQS
+256 TDPEKPEKAGEVTQS

-290 SVDVTNGIAPKDK
+290 SVDVTSGITPKDK

-308 YVNQQILETDDIYL
+308 YVNQQMLEADDIYL
-322 PPFSQAYMYEVVSSM
+322 PPFSQAYMYEVVSSV
-337 DVTRPGEIQDSKAIF
+337 DVAKPGEIQDTKAIF

-372 SDKTEWETVIR
+372 SDKTETVIK

-388 DGKLKAEASGKVGGY
+388 DGKLKAEASGKVDGY

-422 DDDVNG
+422 DDETNG
-428 LHILNL
+428 LYIL
-434 DMKEV
+434 DSKMKEV

-477 SDPKNPKIIG
+477 SDPKNPEIIG
-487 ELKIPGFS
+487 KLKIPGFS

-501 GENLLLGIGMDVD
+501 GENLLLDIGMDVD

-529 IRDSSD
+529 ISDSSD
-535 VKEVQKYTLE
+535 VKEIQKYTLE
-545 NVYSADVMY
+545 NVYSAAVMY
-554 DYRAALIDPEKN
+554 DYKAVLIDPEKN

-577 ENYYIFSYDN
+577 ENYYVFSYNDA
-587 TNGFKCLMNET
+587 NGFECLMNET
-598 VNGNGYQAARGVYV
+598 VNGNGYQSARGVYV

-626 YNMAD
+626 YDMAD
-631 YQKIDDLIL
+631 YQKTGDLIL

>member
-1 MNKWEEDMIE
+1 MSKWEEDMIE
-11 QLRKESEDIQI
+11 QIRKESEDIQI
-22 PDSLQPKQAEK
+22 PDSLRPDQIEK
-33 QLSERPKKYRWRKS
+33 RLTERPKKYHWKKG
-47 YTVGLAAA
+47 YTAGLAAA
-55 CCLLVCGVAWEM
+55 CCLLVCGAVWGI
-67 QKNQWDESTAANPD
+67 QKSPQRVSPVEKQDTATD
-81 QQTTGTGS
+81 
-89 QAESTGIQTAESY
+89 QAESSDIQTAKSY
-102 DQIYD
+102 DQIYE
-107 YLQAKQ
+107 YLQANQ
-113 DGQYG
+113 DDQYG
-118 TDTGMTAR
+118 IDDGMLEQSA
-126 GIVTESAESSSADMS
+126 VAESAEDSTSMKSTASADRS
-141 SAATM
+141 V
-146 DAGSAQSGKSAGA
+146 AQNGKASGEAA

-164 VRQEGVDEADVVKTD
+164 VRQDGVDEADVVKTD
-179 GRYLYTLKDNGS
+179 GRYLYTLKDNES
-191 SVSIVDTADEKLK
+191 AVSIVDTANRKLK
-204 EAASIAIEED
+204 EAASVRVEED
-214 DQARE
+214 DRIRE
-219 FYVNGG
+219 FYVSDGH
-225 YLILVSEFNQ
+225 LILISEFNQ
-235 ESEDGA
+235 EREDGT

-256 TDPKNPEKAGEVTQS
+256 TDPEKPEKAGEVTQS

-290 SVDVTNGIAPKDK
+290 SVDVTSGITPKDK

-308 YVNQQILETDDIYL
+308 YVNQQMLEVDDIYL
-322 PPFSQAYMYEVVSSM
+322 PPFSQAYMYEVVSSV
-337 DVTRPGEIQDSKAIF
+337 DVAKPGEIQDTKAIF

-372 SDKTEWETVIR
+372 SDKTETVIK

-388 DGKLKAEASGKVGGY
+388 GGKLKAEASGKVDGY

-422 DDDVNG
+422 DDETNG
-428 LHILNL
+428 LYILDSN
-434 DMKEV
+434 MKEV

-487 ELKIPGFS
+487 KLKIPGFS

-529 IRDSSD
+529 ISDSSD
-535 VKEVQKYTLE
+535 VKEIQKYTLE
-545 NVYSADVMY
+545 NVYSAAVMY
-554 DYRAALIDPEKN
+554 DYKAVLIDPEKN

-577 ENYYIFSYDN
+577 ENYYVFSYND
-587 TNGFKCLMNET
+587 TNGFECLMNET
-598 VNGNGYQAARGVYV
+598 VNGNGYQSARGVYV

-626 YNMAD
+626 YDMAD

>member
-11 QLRKESEDIQI
+11 QLRKKSEDIQI
-22 PDSLQPKQAEK
+22 PDSLRPDQIEK
-33 QLSERPKKYRWRKS
+33 RLSERPKKYHWKKG
-47 YTVGLAAA
+47 YTAGLAAA
-55 CCLLVCGVAWEM
+55 CCLLVCGAVWGI
-67 QKNQWDESTAANPD
+67 QKNPQRVSPVEKQDTATD
-81 QQTTGTGS
+81 
-89 QAESTGIQTAESY
+89 QAESSDIQTAKSY
-102 DQIYD
+102 DQIYE
-107 YLQAKQ
+107 YLQANQ
-113 DGQYG
+113 DNQYG
-118 TDTGMTAR
+118 TDTGMLER
-126 GIVTESAESSSADMS
+126 GVVTESAEDSSSTN
-141 SAATM
+141 SAAAADT
-146 DAGSAQSGKSAGA
+146 GVAQNSKSSENAV

-179 GRYLYTLKDNGS
+179 GRYLYTLKDNGR
-191 SVSIVDTADEKLK
+191 SVAIVDTSNGELQMVI
-204 EAASIAIEED
+204 SIPVEDD

-219 FYVNGG
+219 FYVNDGH
-225 YLILVSEFNQ
+225 LILVSEFNQ
-235 ESEDGA
+235 EREDGT
-241 WTYASTDTRVTTYDI
+241 WPYTSTDTRVTTYDI
-256 TDPKNPEKAGEVTQS
+256 TDPEKPEKAGEVTQS

-290 SVDVTNGIAPKDK
+290 SVDVTSGITPKDK

-308 YVNQQILETDDIYL
+308 YVNQQMLEADDIYL
-322 PPFSQAYMYEVVSSM
+322 PPFSQAYMYEVVSSV
-337 DVTRPGEIQDSKAIF
+337 DVAKPGEIQDTKAIF

-372 SDKTEWETVIR
+372 SDKTETVIKH
-383 RISYK
+383 ISYK
-388 DGKLKAEASGKVGGY
+388 GGKLKAEASGKVDGY

-422 DDDVNG
+422 DDETNG
-428 LHILNL
+428 LYILDSN
-434 DMKEV
+434 MKEV

-487 ELKIPGFS
+487 KLKIPGFS

-529 IRDSSD
+529 ISDSSD
-535 VKEVQKYTLE
+535 VKEIQKYTLE
-545 NVYSADVMY
+545 NVYSAAVMY
-554 DYRAALIDPEKN
+554 DYKAVLIDPEKN

-577 ENYYIFSYDN
+577 ENYYVFSYNN
-587 TNGFKCLMNET
+587 TNGFECLMSET
-598 VNGNGYQAARGVYV
+598 VNGNGYQSARGVYV

-626 YNMAD
+626 YDMAD

>member
-11 QLRKESEDIQI
+11 QLRKKSEDIQI
-22 PDSLQPKQAEK
+22 PDSLRPDQIEK
-33 QLSERPKKYRWRKS
+33 RLSERPKKYHWKKE
-47 YTVGLAAA
+47 YTAGLAAA
-55 CCLLVCGVAWEM
+55 CCLLVCGAVWGI
-67 QKNQWDESTAANPD
+67 QKNPQRVSPVEKQDTATD
-81 QQTTGTGS
+81 
-89 QAESTGIQTAESY
+89 QAESSDIQTAKSY
-102 DQIYD
+102 DQIYE
-107 YLQAKQ
+107 YLQANQ
-113 DGQYG
+113 DNQYG
-118 TDTGMTAR
+118 TDTGMLER
-126 GIVTESAESSSADMS
+126 GVVTESAEDSSSTNSATAADTGVAQNSKS
-141 SAATM
+141 SENAV
-146 DAGSAQSGKSAGA
+146 

-179 GRYLYTLKDNGS
+179 GRYLYTLKDNGR
-191 SVSIVDTADEKLK
+191 SVAIVDTSNGELQMVI
-204 EAASIAIEED
+204 SIPVEDD

-219 FYVNGG
+219 FYVNDGH
-225 YLILVSEFNQ
+225 LILVSEFNQ
-235 ESEDGA
+235 EREDGT

-256 TDPKNPEKAGEVTQS
+256 TDPEKPEKAGEVTQS

-290 SVDVTNGIAPKDK
+290 SVDVTSGITPKDK

-308 YVNQQILETDDIYL
+308 YVNQQMLEADDIYL
-322 PPFSQAYMYEVVSSM
+322 PPFSQAYMYEVVSSV
-337 DVTRPGEIQDSKAIF
+337 DVAKPGEIQDTKAIF
-352 SDGGELYVS
+352 SDGGELYVG

-372 SDKTEWETVIR
+372 SDKTETVIK

-388 DGKLKAEASGKVGGY
+388 DGKLKAEASGKVDGY

-422 DDDVNG
+422 DDETNG
-428 LHILNL
+428 LYIL
-434 DMKEV
+434 DSKMKEV

-487 ELKIPGFS
+487 KLKIPGFS

-501 GENLLLGIGMDVD
+501 GENQLLGIGMDVD

-529 IRDSSD
+529 ISDSSD
-535 VKEVQKYTLE
+535 VKEIQKYTLE
-545 NVYSADVMY
+545 NVYSAAVMY
-554 DYRAALIDPEKN
+554 DYKAVLIDPEKN

-577 ENYYIFSYDN
+577 ENYYVFSYNN
-587 TNGFKCLMNET
+587 TNGFECLMSET
-598 VNGNGYQAARGVYV
+598 VNGNGYQLARGVYV

-626 YNMAD
+626 YDMAD

>member
-1 MNKWEEDMIE
+1 MSKWEEDMIE
-11 QLRKESEDIQI
+11 QLRKESEDIRI
-22 PDSLQPKQAEK
+22 PDGLQPDQVEK
-33 QLSERPKKYRWRKS
+33 RLSERPKKYHWKKR
-47 YTVGLAAA
+47 YTAGLAAA
-55 CCLLVCGVAWEM
+55 CCLLVCGAVWGI
-67 QKNQWDESTAANPD
+67 QKSPQRVSPVEKQDTATN
-81 QQTTGTGS
+81 
-89 QAESTGIQTAESY
+89 QAESSDIQTAKSY
-102 DQIYD
+102 DQIYE
-107 YLQAKQ
+107 YLQANQ
-113 DGQYG
+113 DDQYG
-118 TDTGMTAR
+118 TDTGMLER
-126 GIVTESAESSSADMS
+126 GVVTESAEDSSSTN
-141 SAATM
+141 SAAAVDT
-146 DAGSAQSGKSAGA
+146 GVAQNSKSSENAV

-179 GRYLYTLKDNGS
+179 GRYLYTLKDNGR
-191 SVSIVDTADEKLK
+191 SVAIVDTSNGELQMVISIPV
-204 EAASIAIEED
+204 EAD

-219 FYVNGG
+219 FYVSDGH
-225 YLILVSEFNQ
+225 LILISEFNQ
-235 ESEDGA
+235 EREDGA

-256 TDPKNPEKAGEVTQS
+256 TDPEKPEKAGEVTQS

-290 SVDVTNGIAPKDK
+290 SVDVTSGITPKDK

-308 YVNQQILETDDIYL
+308 YVNQQMLEADDIYL
-322 PPFSQAYMYEVVSSM
+322 PPFSQAYMYEVVSSV
-337 DVTRPGEIQDSKAIF
+337 DIAKPGEIQDSKAIF

-361 NDNIYWYETQW
+361 NDNIYWYETRW
-372 SDKTEWETVIR
+372 SEKTETVIKR
-383 RISYK
+383 MSYK
-388 DGKLKAEASGKVGGY
+388 DGKLKAEASGKVDGY

-422 DDDVNG
+422 DDETNG
-428 LHILNL
+428 LYILNSN
-434 DMKEV
+434 MKEV

-487 ELKIPGFS
+487 KLKIPGFS

-529 IRDSSD
+529 ISDSSD
-535 VKEVQKYTLE
+535 VKEIQKYTLE
-545 NVYSADVMY
+545 NVYSAAVMY
-554 DYRAALIDPEKN
+554 DYKAVLIDPEKN
-566 VIGFAADGNNG
+566 VIGFAADGNNS
-577 ENYYIFSYDN
+577 ENYYVFSYND
-587 TNGFKCLMNET
+587 TNGFECLMNET
-598 VNGNGYQAARGVYV
+598 VNGNGYQSARGVYV

-626 YNMAD
+626 YDMAD

>member
-11 QLRKESEDIQI
+11 QIRKESEDIQI
-22 PDSLQPKQAEK
+22 PDSLRPDQIEK
-33 QLSERPKKYRWRKS
+33 RLSERPKKYHWKKE
-47 YTVGLAAA
+47 YTAGLAAA
-55 CCLLVCGVAWEM
+55 CCLLVCGAVWGI
-67 QKNQWDESTAANPD
+67 QKNPQRVSPVEKQDTATD
-81 QQTTGTGS
+81 
-89 QAESTGIQTAESY
+89 QAESSDIQTAKSY
-102 DQIYD
+102 DQIYE
-107 YLQAKQ
+107 YLQANQ
-113 DGQYG
+113 DNQYG
-118 TDTGMTAR
+118 TDTGMLER
-126 GIVTESAESSSADMS
+126 GVVTESAEDSSSTN
-141 SAATM
+141 SAAAVDT
-146 DAGSAQSGKSAGA
+146 GVAQNSKSSENAV

-179 GRYLYTLKDNGS
+179 GRYLYTLKDNGR
-191 SVSIVDTADEKLK
+191 SVAIVDTSNGELQMVI
-204 EAASIAIEED
+204 SIPVEDD

-219 FYVNGG
+219 FYVNDGH
-225 YLILVSEFNQ
+225 LILVSEFNQ
-235 ESEDGA
+235 EREDGT

-256 TDPKNPEKAGEVTQS
+256 TDPEKPEKAGEVTQS

-290 SVDVTNGIAPKDK
+290 SVDVTSGITPKDK

-308 YVNQQILETDDIYL
+308 YVNQQMLEADDIYL
-322 PPFSQAYMYEVVSSM
+322 PPFSRAYMYEVVSSV
-337 DVTRPGEIQDSKAIF
+337 DVAKPGEIQDTKAIF

-372 SDKTEWETVIR
+372 SDKTETVIK

-388 DGKLKAEASGKVGGY
+388 GGKLKAEASGKVDGY

-422 DDDVNG
+422 DDETNG
-428 LHILNL
+428 LYIL
-434 DMKEV
+434 DSKMKEV

-487 ELKIPGFS
+487 KLKIPGFS

-529 IRDSSD
+529 ISDSSD
-535 VKEVQKYTLE
+535 VKEIQKYTLE
-545 NVYSADVMY
+545 NVYSAAVMY
-554 DYRAALIDPEKN
+554 DYKAVLIDPEKN

-577 ENYYIFSYDN
+577 ENYYVFSYND
-587 TNGFKCLMNET
+587 TNGFECLMNET
-598 VNGNGYQAARGVYV
+598 VNGNGYQSARGVYV

-626 YNMAD
+626 YDMAD